1 MRSVSRA
8 ITRGRVRLEA
18 RRCSGKFTVAR
29 RDNERVVRDTR
40 VYVRYYLFAI
50 IPDLSL
56 LRIILVSLFVDA
68 VARTDKC
75 PSVISTAR
83 PAR

>member
-1 MRSVSRA
+1 
-8 ITRGRVRLEA
+8 
-18 RRCSGKFTVAR
+18 VAR

-40 VYVRYYLFAI
+40 VYTRIRYYLFAI

-75 PSVISTAR
+75 PSVISTAHT
-83 PAR
+83 AR

>member
-1 MRSVSRA
+1 
-8 ITRGRVRLEA
+8 
-18 RRCSGKFTVAR
+18 VAR

-40 VYVRYYLFAI
+40 VYTRIRYYLFAI

-75 PSVISTAR
+75 PSVISTAH